1 MNVIITTVAVSA
13 VTVIQMSQS
22 NADTGSFD
30 LYVSNSKE
38 KWQLRVG

>member
-22 NADTGSFD
+22 SADIDIGRFD
-30 LYVSNSKE
+30 LKMSNSKE
-38 KWQLRVG
+38 K